1 MGFFIYLFMTE
12 TVYVPVSVGELIDKI
27 SILNIKKIMISDLQK
42 VEIVNRELMKLIDIG
57 NLYLQN
63 KEVEDLYDQ
72 LVIVNKN
79 LWDVEDE
86 LRYLESEKKFDEE
99 FIKKA
104 RSVYFLNDKRY
115 ELKNRINFITNSKIT
130 EVKEHVK
137 YK

>member
-1 MGFFIYLFMTE
+1 MKE

-27 SILNIKKIMISDLQK
+27 SILNIKRNMISDLQK
-42 VEIVNRELMKLIDIG
+42 VEIVNRELMELIDIG

-72 LVIVNKN
+72 LMIVNKN

-115 ELKNRINFITNSKIT
+115 ELKNRINFTTNSKIT

>member
-1 MGFFIYLFMTE
+1 MTE

>member
-1 MGFFIYLFMTE
+1 
-12 TVYVPVSVGELIDKI
+12 
-27 SILNIKKIMISDLQK
+27 MISDLQK
-42 VEIVNRELMKLIDIG
+42 VEIVNRELMELIDIG